1 VRAYEHK
8 VLDASVKQ
16 ILDTAL
22 RYDAKVAGPI
32 PLPTEIKKYTVNRS
46 TFIYKDAR
54 EQFEMRIHKRVID
67 ILDPTPKVIEA
78 LTNLSLPSGVTIDVK
93 MDSSWPNRGTY
104 GNIMKFILGTKGKM
118 LTVYTEDGR
127 AFAAT
132 VINASPAVV
141 TQIKTPEKEGYSAV
155 QIGSHEGKE
164 KHVSKAQIGHAKGKV
179 LKHFRE
185 LRLENDAKAEVE
197 VGATIDLSAFAV
209 GEKVEVSAISKG
221 KGFAGVVKRHGFHGG
236 PRSHGQKH
244 SERAPGSLGGSGGRA
259 GGRVA
264 KGYRMA
270 GRLGSDR
277 VTVRN
282 LPILQII
289 PETNELVI
297 AGAIPGRKG
306 TLVEIRG

>member
-1 VRAYEHK
+1 
-8 VLDASVKQ
+8 
-16 ILDTAL
+16 
-22 RYDAKVAGPI
+22 
-32 PLPTEIKKYTVNRS
+32 
-46 TFIYKDAR
+46 
-54 EQFEMRIHKRVID
+54 
-67 ILDPTPKVIEA
+67 
-78 LTNLSLPSGVTIDVK
+78 
-93 MDSSWPNRGTY
+93 
-104 GNIMKFILGTKGKM
+104 MKFILGTKGKM
-118 LTVYTEDGR
+118 LTVYTEDGQ

-132 VINASPAVV
+132 TVIVAPNTV
-141 TQIKTPEKEGYSAV
+141 TQVKTAEKDGYSAV
-155 QIGSHEGKE
+155 QLGAVETKP
-164 KHVSKAQIGHAKGKV
+164 VRVAKAQLGHAKGKA

-185 LRLENDAKAEVE
+185 INLKGGTADVE
-197 VGATIDLSAFAV
+197 VGATVDLSVFAV
-209 GEKVEVSAISKG
+209 GDKVEVSAISKG

-264 KGYRMA
+264 RGYRMA
-270 GRLGSDR
+270 GRMGSDR

-297 AGAIPGRKG
+297 AGAIPGRAG